1 MADPMRVL
9 GLMSGTSVDGIDAAL
24 CEFAPDPAGGPG
36 ALAVR
41 LLHFQAMPLPPAIR
55 QRVLALCRPATSRID
70 DLTEMSFVLGDLFAE
85 AALAAC
91 AAARPAPGDLDLIA
105 SHGQTVYH
113 LVEPGR
119 RVATL
124 QIGQPAVIAARTGV
138 TTIAD
143 LRVADVAAG
152 GQGAPLVSFF
162 DALFFRDPTRHRALQ
177 NIGGIGNV
185 TFVAPD
191 GTATAFDTGPGNSLI
206 DYAARRYSG
215 GARPYDV
222 DGQMARAGQV
232 HAGLLAELLAEP
244 YYALPP
250 PKTTGRELFGDTYG
264 AGVVERAEAAGLAPA
279 DVVATLTA
287 LTARTIADAYAR
299 FGPAAGAGEV
309 IVAGGGARN
318 PALLDMLRAALPP
331 GVPIALHD
339 AYGLPAKAKEAT
351 VFALLGY
358 AGLHGCPATLPS
370 CTGAARPAVPGAIT
384 PGANY
389 RRLLARVAAT
399 PTEEL
404 CPIQSL
410 RLIS

>member
-9 GLMSGTSVDGIDAAL
+9 GLMSGTSVDGIDVAL
-24 CEFAPDPAGGPG
+24 CEFAPDPAGGTG
-36 ALAVR
+36 ALAFR
-41 LLHFQAMPLPPAIR
+41 LRHFQEMPLPAPIR
-55 QRVLALCRPATSRID
+55 QRVLALCRPETSRID

-85 AALAAC
+85 AVLRAC
-91 AAARPAPGDLDLIA
+91 AAVGLAPADLDLIA

-124 QIGQPAVIAARTGV
+124 QIGQPAVIAAHTGV

-162 DALFFRDPTRHRALQ
+162 DALFFRHPTRHRALQ

-206 DYAARRYSG
+206 DYAVRRYSG
-215 GARPYDV
+215 GALPYDQE
-222 DGQMARAGQV
+222 GQMARAGQV
-232 HAGLLAELLAEP
+232 QAALLAELLAEP
-244 YYALPP
+244 YYQMAP
-250 PKTTGRELFGDTYG
+250 PKTTGRELFGDAYG
-264 AGVVERAEAAGLAPA
+264 AGVVDRAEAAGLTPA
-279 DVVATLTA
+279 GVVATLTA

-299 FGPAAGAGEV
+299 FGPAAGIGEV

-318 PALLDMLRAALPP
+318 PALLDMLRAALP

-358 AGLHGCPATLPS
+358 AGLHGCPATVPS
-370 CTGAARPAVPGAIT
+370 CTGATRPAVPGAIT

-410 RLIS
+410 RLLS

>member
-24 CEFAPDPAGGPG
+24 CEFAPDPAGGTG
-36 ALAVR
+36 ALAFR
-41 LLHFQAMPLPPAIR
+41 LRHFQEMPLPAPIR
-55 QRVLALCRPATSRID
+55 HRVLALCRPETSRID

-85 AALAAC
+85 AVLRAC
-91 AAARPAPGDLDLIA
+91 AAVGLAPADLDLIA

-124 QIGQPAVIAARTGV
+124 QIGQPAVIAAHTGV

-162 DALFFRDPTRHRALQ
+162 DALFFRHPTRHRALQ

-206 DYAARRYSG
+206 DYAVRRYSG
-215 GARPYDV
+215 GALPYDQ

-232 HAGLLAELLAEP
+232 QAALLAELLAEP
-244 YYALPP
+244 YYQMAP
-250 PKTTGRELFGDTYG
+250 PKTTGRELFGDAYG
-264 AGVVERAEAAGLAPA
+264 AGVVDRAEALGAGPA

-287 LTARTIADAYAR
+287 LTARSIADAYAR
-299 FGPAAGAGEV
+299 FGPAAGIDEV

-318 PALLDMLRAALPP
+318 PVLLDMLRAALP
-331 GVPIALHD
+331 GAPIALHD

-358 AGLHGCPATLPS
+358 AGLHGCPATVPS
-370 CTGAARPAVPGAIT
+370 CTGATRPAVPGAIT

>member
-24 CEFAPDPAGGPG
+24 CEFAPDPAGGTG
-36 ALAVR
+36 ALAFR
-41 LLHFQAMPLPPAIR
+41 LRHFQEMPLPAPIR
-55 QRVLALCRPATSRID
+55 QRVLALCRPETSRID

-85 AALAAC
+85 AVLRAC
-91 AAARPAPGDLDLIA
+91 AAVGLAPADLDLIA

-124 QIGQPAVIAARTGV
+124 QIGQPAVIAAHTGV

-162 DALFFRDPTRHRALQ
+162 DALFFRHPTRHRALQ

-206 DYAARRYSG
+206 DYAVRRYSG
-215 GARPYDV
+215 GALPYDQ

-232 HAGLLAELLAEP
+232 QAALLAELLAEP
-244 YYALPP
+244 YYQMAP
-250 PKTTGRELFGDTYG
+250 PKTTGRELFGDAYG
-264 AGVVERAEAAGLAPA
+264 AGVVDRAEALGAGPA

-287 LTARTIADAYAR
+287 LTARSIADAYAR
-299 FGPAAGAGEV
+299 FGPAAGIDEV

-318 PALLDMLRAALPP
+318 PVLLDMLRAALP
-331 GVPIALHD
+331 GAPIALHD

-358 AGLHGCPATLPS
+358 AGLHGCPATVPS
-370 CTGAARPAVPGAIT
+370 CTGATRPAVPGAIT

>member
-36 ALAVR
+36 ALVFR
-41 LLHFQAMPLPPAIR
+41 LQHFQEMPLPAPIR
-55 QRVLALCRPATSRID
+55 QRVLALCRPETSRID

-85 AALAAC
+85 AALGAC
-91 AAARPAPGDLDLIA
+91 AAAGLAPGDLDLNA

-162 DALFFRDPTRHRALQ
+162 DALFFRHPTRHRALQ

-191 GTATAFDTGPGNSLI
+191 GKATAFDTGPGNSLI

-215 GARPYDV
+215 GARPYDE

-232 HAGLLAELLAEP
+232 QAGLLAEP
-244 YYALPP
+244 YYRMAP
-250 PKTTGRELFGDTYG
+250 PKTTGRELFGDAYG
-264 AGVVERAEAAGLAPA
+264 AGVVDRAEAAGAGPA

-299 FGPAAGAGEV
+299 FGPAAGIDEV

-318 PALLDMLRAALPP
+318 PVLLDMLRAALPP

-358 AGLHGCPATLPS
+358 AGLHGCPGTLPS
-370 CTGAARPAVPGAIT
+370 CTGATRPAIPGAIT

-389 RRLLARVAAT
+389 RRLVARVAAT

>member
-24 CEFAPDPAGGPG
+24 CEFAPDPTGGPG
-36 ALAVR
+36 ALAFR
-41 LLHFQAMPLPPAIR
+41 LRHFQEMALSPEIR
-55 QRVLALCRPATSRID
+55 RRVLALCRPETSRID

-91 AAARPAPGDLDLIA
+91 AAAGLAPGDLDLIA

-162 DALFFRDPTRHRALQ
+162 DALFFRHSTHHRALQ

-215 GARPYDV
+215 GARPYDE
-222 DGQMARAGQV
+222 DGQMARAGRV
-232 HAGLLAELLAEP
+232 DAALLADLLAEP
-244 YYALPP
+244 YYQMPP
-250 PKTTGRELFGDTYG
+250 PKTTGRELFGDAYG
-264 AGVVERAEAAGLAPA
+264 AGVVERAEEAGLVPA

-287 LTARTIADAYAR
+287 LTARSIAAAYAR
-299 FGPAAGAGEV
+299 FGPAGIGEV

-358 AGLHGCPATLPS
+358 AGLHGCPGTLPS
-370 CTGAARPAVPGAIT
+370 CTGATLPAVPGAIT